1 RAELFFILSKG
12 RQARVEGRTVS
23 EPPMLRS
30 VLAPI
35 HPDGWRFIAAAVL
48 AALLLFWVGVA
59 PLGWLAL
66 ATAAWITYFF
76 RDPWRMTP
84 SRAGL
89 VVSAADGVVVAADRV
104 PPPRELE
111 MGEAPMTRIGV
122 FLNVFDVHVNRV
134 PLGGRVKKLA
144 YTKGKFFN
152 ASLIKASDE
161 NERMAI
167 RISSAGGDLAV
178 VQIAGLIAR
187 RIVCTLTEGQEVATG
202 ERRGLIRFG
211 SGTDVYL
218 PAGWAP
224 LVVEG
229 QRVIGGET
237 VIADA
242 TSREPQREGR

>member
-1 RAELFFILSKG
+1 
-12 RQARVEGRTVS
+12 
-23 EPPMLRS
+23 MLRS

-48 AALLLFWVGVA
+48 AALLLFWLGVA

-66 ATAAWITYFF
+66 AVAAWITYFF
-76 RDPWRMTP
+76 RDPWRVTP
-84 SRAGL
+84 SRMGL

-104 PPPRELE
+104 PPPKELD

-134 PLGGRVKKLA
+134 PMGGRVKKLA
-144 YTKGKFFN
+144 YSKGRFLN
-152 ASLIKASDE
+152 ASLDKASEE

-167 RISSAGGDLAV
+167 RIASTEGPDVAV

-187 RIVCTLTEGQEVATG
+187 RIVCTLKEGQEVATG
-202 ERRGLIRFG
+202 ERLGLIRFG
-211 SGTDVYL
+211 SRTDVYL
-218 PAGWAP
+218 PAEWAP
-224 LVVEG
+224 LVVKG

-237 VIADA
+237 VVADA
-242 TSREPQREGR
+242 AAREPQREGRPH

>member
-1 RAELFFILSKG
+1 
-12 RQARVEGRTVS
+12 
-23 EPPMLRS
+23 MLRS

-48 AALLLFWVGVA
+48 AALLLFWLGVA

-66 ATAAWITYFF
+66 AVAAWITYFF
-76 RDPWRMTP
+76 RDPWRVTP

-104 PPPRELE
+104 PPPKELE

-134 PLGGRVKKLA
+134 PMGGRVKKLA
-144 YTKGKFFN
+144 YSKGRFLN
-152 ASLIKASDE
+152 ASLDKASEE

-167 RISSAGGDLAV
+167 RIASTEGPDVAV

-187 RIVCTLTEGQEVATG
+187 RIVCTLKEGQEVATG
-202 ERRGLIRFG
+202 ERLGLIRFG
-211 SGTDVYL
+211 SRTDVYL
-218 PAGWAP
+218 PAEWAP
-224 LVVEG
+224 LVVKG

-242 TSREPQREGR
+242 AAREPQREGRPH

>member
-1 RAELFFILSKG
+1 
-12 RQARVEGRTVS
+12 
-23 EPPMLRS
+23 MLRS

-48 AALLLFWVGVA
+48 VALLLFWLGVA

-66 ATAAWITYFF
+66 VLAAWIAYFF
-76 RDPWRMTP
+76 RDPWRGTP
-84 SRAGL
+84 GRAGL

-104 PPPRELE
+104 PPPKELE

-134 PLGGRVKKLA
+134 ALGGRVKKLA

-152 ASLIKASDE
+152 ANLDKASEE
-161 NERMAI
+161 NERMSV
-167 RISSAGGDLAV
+167 RISSAQGPDVAV

-187 RIVCTLTEGQEVATG
+187 RIVCTLNEGQEVATG
-202 ERRGLIRFG
+202 ERLGLIRFG
-211 SGTDVYL
+211 SRTDVYL
-218 PAGWAP
+218 PAEWAP
-224 LVVEG
+224 LVVKG

-242 TSREPQREGR
+242 GSREPQREGRLH